1 MFICRQL
8 LKIFVFSLRK
18 LFTDYF
24 QTANAP
30 KVSLQQHLQQSQLL
44 RKRFRSYGS
53 ILKHVEF

>member
-8 LKIFVFSLRK
+8 FKIFVFSLRK
-18 LFTDYF
+18 LPTDYF

-53 ILKHVEF
+53 ILKHIEF

>member
-8 LKIFVFSLRK
+8 FKIFVFSLRK
-18 LFTDYF
+18 LLTDYF

-30 KVSLQQHLQQSQLL
+30 KVSLQQHLQQFQLL